1 MKISYIR
8 TKQNKTQIRSN
19 LVPFCCRDTCNDKIF
34 SINRLHCSYE
44 LVNHSCF
51 VVFIILKSR
60 HWHRSQVTKMFLIV
74 WTTNKQTLWP
84 HIQLAPHSGSNI
96 CGIGWSVFV
105 REVGRWLTRATVASS
120 PWEPEPSLAAARRPA
135 GCKVKGGS
143 GSPNFRSMCLHPQPT
158 KQPDFCLHSS
168 VSWSPQ
174 K

>member
-1 MKISYIR
+1 MKLWQFWEWFHFVYIAA
-8 TKQNKTQIRSN
+8 THSSIIHVLLFLYGMTQ
-19 LVPFCCRDTCNDKIF
+19 
-34 SINRLHCSYE
+34 
-44 LVNHSCF
+44 
-51 VVFIILKSR
+51 
-60 HWHRSQVTKMFLIV
+60 WHRWQRCLIAWLV
-74 WTTNKQTLWP
+74 GGGTTNKQPPLASY
-84 HIQLAPHSGSNI
+84 IQLAPHSGSNI

-158 KQPDFCLHSS
+158 KQPDFCLPS